1 MANMKPGAAQAKL
14 AKVENEIGDLQM
26 ALAGYALDDAD
37 RSRLSTELA
46 VLQRRRTWYLS
57 RLAPAQPARKAS
69 PTKRGPRRPPRPAP
83 PPPPP
88 PPSPQRIEL
97 VAPPQAVSE
106 GVLDERA
113 IEGDDIMLG
122 QLGLV
127 SPTLTVEQER
137 VLSEPPPV
145 ARVRF
150 LPQRHPVMF
159 LAHTEYT
166 RLLNRAFG
174 RFGWALVPI
183 GRPSFDAEKRCIV
196 CPYVLHINGA
206 PVAAAWGQQ
215 EYHASNADQTFGDA
229 VESTVASALRR
240 CCKRIGVWLE
250 LWDYDWRERMTREL
264 GVCVTV
270 TSRDGKEL
278 KSWRR
283 KDDAPFWNE
292 QQSSRRQAPAPRP
305 APPAQTPKSDNP
317 EGDKP
322 ITPAAAKKLWD
333 TAKRMRRSV
342 PEVAVWLTARYGV
355 AGSAELKRQDY
366 NAIIAALEAPG
377 PLQLPR
383 EPGDDDE

>member
-1 MANMKPGAAQAKL
+1 MAKMKPAALEA
-14 AKVENEIGDLQM
+14 
-26 ALAGYALDDAD
+26 ALAEVNREIAEVEQQLATTPLNPDE
-37 RSRLSTELA
+37 RSRISTIRAGL
-46 VLQRRRTWYLS
+46 LRKRKWYVA
-57 RLAPAQPARKAS
+57 RMPPTPAPAKRAS
-69 PTKRGPRRPPRPAP
+69 PTKKGPRRPPRPMP
-83 PPPPP
+83 PPPAPAP
-88 PPSPQRIEL
+88 VPQRIEL
-97 VAPPQAVSE
+97 VAPPKEALE

-127 SPTLTVEQER
+127 SPTLTAEQER
-137 VLSEPPPV
+137 ILSEPPPV
-145 ARVRF
+145 GRIRF

-183 GRPSFDAEKRCIV
+183 GRPAFDGQKRCIV

-215 EYHASNADQTFGDA
+215 EYHESNPDQTFGDA

-270 TSRDGKEL
+270 QSRDGKEQ
-278 KSWRR
+278 KVWRR
-283 KDDAPFWNE
+283 KDDPPMWNE
-292 QQSSRRQAPAPRP
+292 QRAPSRQAAPKP
-305 APPAQTPKSDNP
+305 APPAQTPATDMP
-317 EGDKP
+317 DGDEP
-322 ITPAAAKKLWD
+322 ITKPAARKLWD
-333 TAKRMRRSV
+333 TAKRMRRPV
-342 PEVAVWLTARYGV
+342 DEVAVWLGARYAV
-355 AGSAELKRQDY
+355 SGSAEIKRKDY

-383 EPGDDDE
+383 DPGEEG

>member
-1 MANMKPGAAQAKL
+1 MP
-14 AKVENEIGDLQM
+14 
-26 ALAGYALDDAD
+26 
-37 RSRLSTELA
+37 
-46 VLQRRRTWYLS
+46 
-57 RLAPAQPARKAS
+57 KAS
-69 PTKRGPRRPPRPAP
+69 PKKRPTRRPRPVP
-83 PPPPP
+83 PPVTQPPA
-88 PPSPQRIEL
+88 PQRIEL
-97 VAPPQAVSE
+97 VAAPHEALE

-127 SPTLTVEQER
+127 SPTLTAEQER
-137 VLSEPPPV
+137 ILSEPPPP

-183 GRPSFDAEKRCIV
+183 SRPSFDAEKRCIV

-270 TSRDGKEL
+270 QSRDGKDL

-283 KDDAPFWNE
+283 KDDPPFWNE
-292 QQSSRRQAPAPRP
+292 QRAPSRQAAPRP
-305 APPAQTPKSDNP
+305 AAPAQTPKTDNP
-317 EGDKP
+317 DGDEP
-322 ITPAAAKKLWD
+322 ITQAAAKKLWD
-333 TAKRMRRSV
+333 TAKRMRRTV
-342 PEVAVWLTARYGV
+342 PEVTVWLTARYGV
-355 AGSAELKRQDY
+355 DSSKALKRKDY

-383 EPGDDDE
+383 EPGADDE